1 MNMVP
6 SSAPRILTL
15 PAATGWRWVVDGFR
29 LLRRQPIALLA
40 ITFMNLLL
48 LSVSVLIPLVGSIAP
63 LVLTPALMV
72 GLMHAIR
79 AADRGEMPMPLMLL
93 AAFREYDGRAWRPLL
108 VLGGVNALCTVAALA
123 LAAIA
128 DNGTLMRLA
137 TGQID
142 STDPAVSEG
151 ALMIAAVVFLLV
163 YAPAQMAMWYAPLFV
178 AWHRTSVPQA
188 LFFSLV
194 ATWRNRR
201 AFAVYAIGWFGIA
214 LAASLAI
221 RMLQLALDA
230 SPVLLS
236 MVLSPLSLVLITAVY
251 CSFWPTYRDA
261 VESGPPSRAPVDD
274 DTAAGPGAQAR

>member
-1 MNMVP
+1 MSN
-6 SSAPRILTL
+6 S
-15 PAATGWRWVVDGFR
+15 G
-29 LLRRQPIALLA
+29 
-40 ITFMNLLL
+40 
-48 LSVSVLIPLVGSIAP
+48 
-63 LVLTPALMV
+63 
-72 GLMHAIR
+72 
-79 AADRGEMPMPLMLL
+79 
-93 AAFREYDGRAWRPLL
+93 
-108 VLGGVNALCTVAALA
+108 A

-201 AFAVYAIGWFGIA
+201 AFAVYAIGWFGNA